1 MSRVEFV
8 DYTGEFPCLCSGEVT
23 LKIDGQVV
31 KFVKYKCES
40 EELSMTKVEMIKKAI
55 KDKTYDWEAAIKGAA
70 ERILEHPESLL
81 WR

>member
-1 MSRVEFV
+1 MITSRVDILV
-8 DYTGEFPCLCSGEVT
+8 DWLNVP
-23 LKIDGQVV
+23 
-31 KFVKYKCES
+31 

-55 KDKTYDWEAAIKGAA
+55 KDKTYDWEAAIKGVA

>member
-1 MSRVEFV
+1 MITSRVDILADWLNV
-8 DYTGEFPCLCSGEVT
+8 P
-23 LKIDGQVV
+23 
-31 KFVKYKCES
+31 
-40 EELSMTKVEMIKKAI
+40 EELNVTKVEMIKKAI

>member
-1 MSRVEFV
+1 MITSRV
-8 DYTGEFPCLCSGEVT
+8 DILADWLNIP
-23 LKIDGQVV
+23 
-31 KFVKYKCES
+31 

-55 KDKTYDWEAAIKGAA
+55 KDKTYNWEAAIKGAA

>member
-1 MSRVEFV
+1 MSW
-8 DYTGEFPCLCSGEVT
+8 T
-23 LKIDGQVV
+23 LDILADWLNVP
-31 KFVKYKCES
+31 

>member
-1 MSRVEFV
+1 MITSRVDILADWLNV
-8 DYTGEFPCLCSGEVT
+8 P
-23 LKIDGQVV
+23 
-31 KFVKYKCES
+31 

-55 KDKTYDWEAAIKGAA
+55 KDKTYDWEAAIEGAA

>member
-1 MSRVEFV
+1 MITSRVDILV
-8 DYTGEFPCLCSGEVT
+8 DWLNVP
-23 LKIDGQVV
+23 
-31 KFVKYKCES
+31 

-55 KDKTYDWEAAIKGAA
+55 KDKTYDWEAAIKGAP

>member
-1 MSRVEFV
+1 MVTSRVDILADWLNV
-8 DYTGEFPCLCSGEVT
+8 P
-23 LKIDGQVV
+23 
-31 KFVKYKCES
+31 
-40 EELSMTKVEMIKKAI
+40 EELSVTKVEMIKQAI

>member
-1 MSRVEFV
+1 MITFRVGILV
-8 DYTGEFPCLCSGEVT
+8 DWLNVP
-23 LKIDGQVV
+23 
-31 KFVKYKCES
+31 

>member
-1 MSRVEFV
+1 M
-8 DYTGEFPCLCSGEVT
+8 P
-23 LKIDGQVV
+23 
-31 KFVKYKCES
+31 

-55 KDKTYDWEAAIKGAA
+55 KDKTYDWEAAIQGAA

>member
-1 MSRVEFV
+1 MITSRVDILADWLNV
-8 DYTGEFPCLCSGEVT
+8 P
-23 LKIDGQVV
+23 
-31 KFVKYKCES
+31 
-40 EELSMTKVEMIKKAI
+40 EELNMTKVEMIKKAI

>member
-1 MSRVEFV
+1 M
-8 DYTGEFPCLCSGEVT
+8 P
-23 LKIDGQVV
+23 
-31 KFVKYKCES
+31 

-55 KDKTYDWEAAIKGAA
+55 KDKTYNWEAAIKGAV

>member
-1 MSRVEFV
+1 MITSRVDILV
-8 DYTGEFPCLCSGEVT
+8 GWLNVP
-23 LKIDGQVV
+23 
-31 KFVKYKCES
+31 

-70 ERILEHPESLL
+70 ERVLEHPESLL

>member
-1 MSRVEFV
+1 MITSRVDILADWLNV
-8 DYTGEFPCLCSGEVT
+8 P
-23 LKIDGQVV
+23 
-31 KFVKYKCES
+31 

-55 KDKTYDWEAAIKGAA
+55 KDKTYNWEAAIKGAV

>member
-1 MSRVEFV
+1 MITFRVDILADWLNV
-8 DYTGEFPCLCSGEVT
+8 P
-23 LKIDGQVV
+23 
-31 KFVKYKCES
+31 

>member
-1 MSRVEFV
+1 MITSRVGILA
-8 DYTGEFPCLCSGEVT
+8 DWLNMP
-23 LKIDGQVV
+23 
-31 KFVKYKCES
+31 

>member
-1 MSRVEFV
+1 MITSKV
-8 DYTGEFPCLCSGEVT
+8 DILADWLNVP
-23 LKIDGQVV
+23 
-31 KFVKYKCES
+31 

>member
-1 MSRVEFV
+1 MITSRVGILV
-8 DYTGEFPCLCSGEVT
+8 DWLNVP
-23 LKIDGQVV
+23 
-31 KFVKYKCES
+31 

>member
-1 MSRVEFV
+1 M
-8 DYTGEFPCLCSGEVT
+8 P
-23 LKIDGQVV
+23 
-31 KFVKYKCES
+31 
-40 EELSMTKVEMIKKAI
+40 EELSVTKVEMIKKAI